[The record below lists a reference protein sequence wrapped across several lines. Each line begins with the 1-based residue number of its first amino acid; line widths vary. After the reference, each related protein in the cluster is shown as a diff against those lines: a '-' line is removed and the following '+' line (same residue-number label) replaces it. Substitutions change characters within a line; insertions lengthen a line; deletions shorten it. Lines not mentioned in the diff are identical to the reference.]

1 MKPALRITVL
11 MDAACI
17 AAEDPEFH
25 SDATSGSTE
34 FHVVNALRNLGNEVF
49 VLGVKDNVQ
58 SFVTTLQEQN
68 PDLVFNLTEEF
79 RGNRRL
85 DANIAAVLEMLDIAF
100 TGSGS
105 LGLLLCRGK
114 ALSKQL
120 LSLRKI
126 RVPGFVTLVPGR
138 SMHVPKHL
146 NYPMVVKP
154 VYGDGS
160 DGIANASLVK
170 DEAALKERV
179 LMIHERWKQPAIV
192 EEYIDGRELY
202 VGVLGNKRLTVLP
215 PRELFFKNVG
225 DNGDGPVLATY
236 RAKWDEEYQKKWGIE
251 FAYAKIEPPV
261 MTKITRACKKVYR
274 ALQIHDYGRLDL
286 RLTPENR
293 IVIMEANANPD
304 VAYGEELAESAA
316 KIGIDYEEF
325 ISRIVRSAL
334 RRNAK

>member
-1 MKPALRITVL
+1 

-17 AAEDPEFH
+17 APEDPDFRGELA
-25 SDATSGSTE
+25 SDSTE
-34 FHVVNALRNLGNEVF
+34 FHVVNALRNLGHEVCI
-49 VLGVKDNVQ
+49 LGVKDNVQ
-58 SFVTTLQEQN
+58 TFVSTLQEQA
-68 PDLVFNLTEEF
+68 PKIVFNLTEEF

-85 DANIAAVLEMLDIAF
+85 DSNIAAVLEMLDIPF

-114 ALSKQL
+114 GLSKQL

-126 RVPGFVTLVPGR
+126 RVPGFATFAPGK

-146 NYPMVVKP
+146 RYPMVVKP
-154 VYGDGS
+154 IYGDGS

-170 DEAALKERV
+170 DENALKERV
-179 LMIHERWKQPAIV
+179 QMVHERWKQPAII
-192 EEYIDGRELY
+192 EEYINGRELY
-202 VGVLGNKRLTVLP
+202 VGVLGNRRLTVLP

-225 DNGDGPVLATY
+225 ENGEGPVLATY
-236 RAKWDEEYQKKWGIE
+236 RAKWDDEYQKKWGIE
-251 FAYAKIEPPV
+251 FGYAKLEPTV
-261 MTKITRACKKVYR
+261 MTRIARVCKKVYR

-316 KIGIDYEEF
+316 KIGLDYETF
-325 ISRIVRSAL
+325 IDRILRSAL
-334 RRNAK
+334 RRNG

>member
-1 MKPALRITVL
+1 MKKGLRITVL

-17 AAEDPEFH
+17 APEDSEFKTN
-25 SDATSGSTE
+25 ATSGSTE
-34 FHVVNALRNLGNEVF
+34 FHVVNALRNLGHQVS

-58 SFVTTLQEQN
+58 TLVSTLQEQS
-68 PDLVFNLTEEF
+68 PEIVFNLTEEF

-85 DANIAAVLEMLDIAF
+85 DTNIAAVLEMLDIPF

-105 LGLLLCRGK
+105 VGLLLCRGK
-114 ALSKQL
+114 DLSKQL

-126 RVPGFVTLVPGR
+126 RVPGFTTLAPGR
-138 SMHVPKHL
+138 AVRVGKNL
-146 NYPMVVKP
+146 KYPMVVKP
-154 VYGDGS
+154 IYGDGS

-170 DEAALKERV
+170 DFAALKERV
-179 LMIHERWKQPAIV
+179 QMVHERWKQPAIV
-192 EEYIDGRELY
+192 EEYIEGRELY
-202 VGVLGNKRLTVLP
+202 VSILGNQRLMVLP

-225 DNGDGPVLATY
+225 ENGEGPVLATY
-236 RAKWDEEYQKKWGIE
+236 HAKWDTEYQKKWGIE
-251 FAYAKIEPPV
+251 FGYAELDPEV
-261 MTKITRACKKVYR
+261 GAKITRVCKKVYR

-316 KIGIDYEEF
+316 KAGLSYERFID
-325 ISRIVRSAL
+325 RILRSAL